1 MTKNILHFILSAST
15 SALLLTLP
23 ACDDDGGGGGAKD
36 VCEQSGEVL
45 IQDCGLEPDDGGGSG
60 GQAAACEGDAA
71 AGAQCIV
78 DNPDEACA
86 FFDALAT
93 DPTNL
98 PDNAYTQCVAMI
110 SG

>member
-1 MTKNILHFILSAST
+1 MKKNILHFILSASA

-23 ACDDDGGGGGAKD
+23 ACDDGDGGGGAKD
-36 VCEQSGEVL
+36 VCEQSGDVL
-45 IQDCGLEPDDGGGSG
+45 VQDCMLESESGGSG

-78 DNPDEACA
+78 DNPDDACA
-86 FFDALAT
+86 FFDAVAT
-93 DPTNL
+93 DPTNI

-110 SG
+110 GG